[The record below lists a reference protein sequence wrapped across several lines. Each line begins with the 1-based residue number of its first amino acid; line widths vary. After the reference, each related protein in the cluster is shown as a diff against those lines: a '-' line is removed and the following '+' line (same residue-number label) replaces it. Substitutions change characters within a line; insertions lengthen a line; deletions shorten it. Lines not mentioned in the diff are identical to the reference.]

1 MNSGTITVRN
11 SANSLPLNPLQVGRV
26 AIGAG
31 CAALF
36 F

>member
-1 MNSGTITVRN
+1 MNSGTITERT
-11 SANSLPLNPLQVGRV
+11 SENSLPLNPLEVGRV
-26 AIGAG
+26 AIGAE